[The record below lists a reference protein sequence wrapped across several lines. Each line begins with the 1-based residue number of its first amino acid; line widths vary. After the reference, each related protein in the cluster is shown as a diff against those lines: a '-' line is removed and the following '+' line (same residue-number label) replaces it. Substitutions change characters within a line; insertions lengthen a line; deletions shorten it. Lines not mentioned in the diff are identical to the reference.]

1 MDSGGECGA
10 GTRDRTH
17 ADHPFLLD
25 PECVPA
31 DRYIGE
37 TPSRH
42 ARRPDPFPPVLPSTT
57 AELRATGKTH
67 RKIAKSH
74 VRVEYGMTPFV
85 DEELLEF
92 LAPAG
97 TSKNNA
103 PEHIM
108 LTPTRLLEVHRSSAW
123 GFTGTLVRLNQ
134 LRCAGPGT
142 TLSHMLRTVDVP
154 DSARDR
160 RRQVPDLSEIR
171 PGFTREFIRAIQVSD
186 AFHRA
191 LGRQSPMH
199 TGDLR
204 APGGVDAIF
213 AGRVLGYTDVGA
225 ESSSETL
232 LRLAVSDLAPGLRS
246 QIPVWKDDG
255 SRLLTSCDL
264 GWEDRRVFLFYD
276 GAHHLQRTRRNHDS
290 KVPAALQRDGGKV
303 LRLVAE
309 DVADA
314 HAVSDLRERVAEA
327 LGQRVGVL
335 GPGPGGGGG

>member
-1 MDSGGECGA
+1 
-10 GTRDRTH
+10 
-17 ADHPFLLD
+17 
-25 PECVPA
+25 
-31 DRYIGE
+31 
-37 TPSRH
+37 
-42 ARRPDPFPPVLPSTT
+42 
-57 AELRATGKTH
+57 
-67 RKIAKSH
+67 
-74 VRVEYGMTPFV
+74 
-85 DEELLEF
+85 
-92 LAPAG
+92 
-97 TSKNNA
+97 
-103 PEHIM
+103 
-108 LTPTRLLEVHRSSAW
+108 
-123 GFTGTLVRLNQ
+123 
-134 LRCAGPGT
+134 
-142 TLSHMLRTVDVP
+142 
-154 DSARDR
+154 
-160 RRQVPDLSEIR
+160 
-171 PGFTREFIRAIQVSD
+171 
-186 AFHRA
+186 
-191 LGRQSPMH
+191 MH

-335 GPGPGGGGG
+335 GPGPGGGGAVVWGPRPRAGEWV